1 MKPTVRE
8 HIQQLDVSKGGGIVS
23 DKIRVDTIDHP
34 MLVIGLGGTG
44 IDAMLRLKHQVNRRF
59 KLPEDPFSKK
69 RKEKPDNVEF
79 LAFETN
85 DGDRT
90 KKYEGIGLDPL
101 TEFVSLSNS
110 ELTSVLH
117 NRSLLEPYIREWLS
131 PELHITDGKNGASG
145 IRQAGRLLMFTK
157 INQVVQTI
165 QRKIQTLMEGAD
177 KNLIVFI
184 LSGLSGGTGSGSFLD
199 IAYIVRGILGELH
212 DVRAADKVELMGYLF
227 MPDVNLANK
236 SLTEHTREYIRK
248 NGYAALKE
256 LDYWMNVDERG
267 DVFRQQYG
275 NILNVQSKM
284 PPFTFAHLISATNV
298 DGKQLENGYEYCM
311 NVVAENIANFMASEE
326 KQSGQ
331 EFAIHDYM
339 SNISM
344 NIKQMK
350 TPYPANYKY
359 NILGASSAVLPIEEI
374 TTYLGFKVFQR
385 MEKMFQNAPSQN
397 DTEMLAHRLGLD
409 PEAVSREFNKLV
421 NHDPL
426 TGYQNSERYSY
437 ANVIRQQNVSM
448 DTELEQHYLAQARE
462 EYIKARKQL
471 PAQIKG
477 VFEEQMTRIFKNPEQ
492 GPFFASRILFS
503 DKGFC
508 LLQLIS
514 TYIESLRERLQRIPR
529 EIEGAR
535 DHASGKMA
543 DARSA
548 LISKD
553 RKKDDYIKAKIE
565 EFRLRSDKERMER
578 MVEFYEDVHN
588 QIIEENSRIYEV
600 FTELLNE
607 LNKIFKNNAD
617 ILVNGEEEIDI
628 KGNKTYYWKVI
639 KVPDVAKEIA
649 RVLEEKNV
657 DQLIR
662 SFTES
667 LMENS
672 NLWIREQEVDIL
684 TCISEFLSEQF
695 GDLITRSMEDY
706 LLLKYGETDA
716 LDRLVET
723 KIAARLH
730 SESTP
735 VFYLNNSSG
744 AFHFPSCGFVS
755 VPAQA
760 SNIFKGVKNFEK
772 TSIGNAKFT
781 IKESNLKNRIFW
793 LNTTNGIP
801 LYLYTPIRGYEESY
815 ERTIMEP
822 EGVGRH
828 LVQTDKVN
836 WVHLPSP
843 IPEKAWGE
851 LYVNARVRKTNE
863 EHRGL
868 FAEAN
873 KFGCIRVKP
882 DDSGATNRYE
892 CLFSKPLLLDDML
905 AGYAMQLQAARPNFG
920 EIKRCLTDLKAM
932 LANGLPAVERRDIF
946 GSINEE
952 WAEENF
958 IRSPELAR
966 RVKEEVAKYTRI
978 AERISELETF
988 MAGQQDEE
996 RLLQLFFE
1004 SMYTNTIRRKGVAYV
1019 FDHEE
1024 NEEPWEPFVNLL
1036 QVNKFAEFEIYGK
1049 LRQLEARKNEALQRK
1064 VSKRLTQLMSSED
1077 VTPLL
1082 TSLRECASTYSEA
1095 KSSLELS
1102 KDDYMNGEEML
1113 RFYRQISGKAQD
1125 LLNNLK

>member
-44 IDAMLRLKHQVNRRF
+44 IDAMLRLKYQVNRRF

-69 RKEKPDNVEF
+69 RKEKPDNIEF

-85 DGDRT
+85 DNDRT

-110 ELTSVLH
+110 ELASVLH

-131 PELHITDGKNGASG
+131 PELNITDGKNGASG

-157 INQVVQTI
+157 INQVVQNI

-177 KNLIVFI
+177 KNLIVYI

-199 IAYIVRGILGELH
+199 IAYIVRGILGDLH
-212 DVRAADKVELMGYLF
+212 DVRAADKVELLGYLF
-227 MPDVNLANK
+227 MPDVNLSNK

-256 LDYWMNVDERG
+256 LDYWMNIDERG

-275 NILNVQSKM
+275 SILNVQSKM
-284 PPFTFAHLISATNV
+284 PPFTYAHLVSATNV
-298 DGKQLENGYEYCM
+298 DGKQLENGYDYCM

-339 SNISM
+339 SNITM
-344 NIKQMK
+344 NIKNMK

-385 MEKMFQNAPSQN
+385 MEKMFHNAPSQS
-397 DTEMLAHRLGLD
+397 DTDNLAHRLGLD
-409 PEAVSREFNKLV
+409 PDSVSRQFNGQV
-421 NHDPL
+421 YHDPL

-437 ANVIRQQNVSM
+437 ANVVRQQNVSM
-448 DTELEQHYLAQARE
+448 DTELEQFFLAQARE
-462 EYIKARKQL
+462 QYIKVRRQL

-477 VFEEQMTRIFKNPEQ
+477 VFEEQMNKIFRNPEQ
-492 GPFFASRILFS
+492 GPFFASRIIFS

-508 LLQLIS
+508 LLQLILS
-514 TYIESLRERLQRIPR
+514 YIESLRERLHRIPR

-535 DHASGKMA
+535 SHASGKMA

-565 EFRLRSDKERMER
+565 EYRLRSDKDRMER
-578 MVEFYEDVHN
+578 MIEFYEDVYN
-588 QIIEENSRIYEV
+588 QISEENSRLYEV

-607 LNKIFKNNAD
+607 LNKIFQKNAD
-617 ILVNGEEEIDI
+617 ILVNGEEEVDI
-628 KGNKTYYWKVI
+628 KGNKTYYWKVV
-639 KVPDVAKEIA
+639 KVPDVAKEIGK
-649 RVLEEKNV
+649 VLEDKNV

-662 SFTES
+662 GFTES

-730 SESTP
+730 SESSP
-735 VFYLNNSSG
+735 VFYLNNPSG
-744 AFHFPSCGFVS
+744 AFNFPSCGFVS

-760 SNIFKGVKNFEK
+760 SNIFKGVKNYEK
-772 TSIGNAKFT
+772 NSTGDARFT

-793 LNTTNGIP
+793 LTTKNGIP

-815 ERTIMEP
+815 ERTILEP

-828 LVQTDKVN
+828 LVQTDKVS
-836 WVHLPSP
+836 WVNLPSP

-851 LYVNARVRKTNE
+851 LYENHRVKKNNAELRS
-863 EHRGL
+863 L
-868 FAEAN
+868 FAEAF
-873 KFGCIRVKP
+873 KFGCIRMKP
-882 DDSGATNRYE
+882 EESGATSRYE
-892 CLFSKPLLLDDML
+892 CVFTKPLHLDEFVS
-905 AGYAMQLQAARPNFG
+905 GYSLQLQAARPNFG
-920 EIKRCLTDLKAM
+920 EIKRCITDLNA
-932 LANGLPAVERRDIF
+932 LLNNGIPVAERKDIF
-946 GSINEE
+946 GSVDEE
-952 WAEENF
+952 CARDNF
-958 IRSPELAR
+958 IRSPELSR
-966 RVKEEVAKYTRI
+966 RVRDELARFRSI
-978 AERISELETF
+978 SERIEELEKF

-996 RLLQLFFE
+996 RLVQLFFE
-1004 SMYTNTIRRKGVAYV
+1004 SMYTGAIRRKGVAFVY
-1019 FDHEE
+1019 DHDD

-1036 QVNKFAEFEIYGK
+1036 QVNKFAEYEIYNK
-1049 LRQLEARKNEALQRK
+1049 LRQLDGRKNDLLKRK
-1064 VSKRLTQLMSSED
+1064 VEKRLNQLTSSSD
-1077 VTPLL
+1077 VTPLV
-1082 TSLRECASTYSEA
+1082 TSLRECAASYTEA
-1095 KSSLELS
+1095 RTNLELN
-1102 KDDYMNGEEML
+1102 KDDFMNGDEL
-1113 RFYRQISGKAQD
+1113 YRFYRQISGKAQD
-1125 LLNNLK
+1125 LLNTIK